1 MDMKLIWFVEYC
13 SMKLNDKL
21 LGFLESQSFLH
32 ITFIEGP
39 NIPLSTW
46 LHLMSLWALKV
57 SGSKA
62 YNNEGTEQPE
72 NNLLEPDSERWHQNN
87 RCRIVGRHSVEFG
100 VTLPVSAYVNCM

>member
-1 MDMKLIWFVEYC
+1 MVEYC

-62 YNNEGTEQPE
+62 YNNGALSDLRTICSNQILNADIKIIGVELSVDIRLNSALPYPSQLMSTAC
-72 NNLLEPDSERWHQNN
+72 NLLK
-87 RCRIVGRHSVEFG
+87 
-100 VTLPVSAYVNCM
+100 A